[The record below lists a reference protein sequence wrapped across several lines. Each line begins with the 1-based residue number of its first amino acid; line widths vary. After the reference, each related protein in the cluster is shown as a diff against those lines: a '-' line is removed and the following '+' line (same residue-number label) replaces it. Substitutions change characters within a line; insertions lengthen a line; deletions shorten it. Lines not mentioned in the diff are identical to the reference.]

1 MLRTHTCGELRKKHI
16 GKHVTLCG
24 WIDTRRDHGNLIFLD
39 VRDRWGKTQLVF
51 DSEVSRQ
58 LHRDAE
64 KLRPEFVIRVGGVVG
79 KRPAG
84 TANPKLNTG
93 EIEVRVNEMEV
104 LNASETPPFEILD
117 ESNVSEEIRLKYR
130 YLDLRRPSMLRR
142 LEIRSQVVQVA
153 REYFKEHDF
162 IEVETPIL
170 TKSTP
175 EGARDF
181 LVPSRLSQGT
191 FYALPQSPQLFKQ
204 MLMVSGVD
212 RDFQLARCFRD
223 EDLRADRQ
231 PEHTQIDVEMSF
243 VTEDDVISVI
253 EGLLVR
259 VVKAVC
265 GVSLKPP
272 LQRLSYLDAVDRY
285 GTDAPDI
292 RFGLELVDVTSIL
305 ERCELKIFRD
315 VIASKGMIKGINVR
329 GRDFSR
335 QELDGLIV
343 KAKELGAQGLA
354 WLKVTTRGFESPIA
368 KFLAESEQDELRRA
382 FCSEAGDTIFL
393 LGGEWRTASTVL
405 GALRSHLAKDLKL
418 VKTKDPALL
427 WVVNFPLFEFSEAEK
442 RLESLHHPFT
452 APQDADVGLLDKE
465 PLRVRARAYDIILN
479 GTEIGGGSIRIHREE
494 VQKKVFGVLG
504 ISDQE
509 AEEKFGFLL
518 EALRYGA
525 PPHGGIA
532 LGLDRLCA
540 NLLGVDT
547 IRDVIAFPKTQKG
560 TCLMTEA
567 PSKVYPEQLKELFLQ
582 VKT

>member
-212 RDFQLARCFRD
+212 RYFQLARCFRD